1 MSSSTSSSLTLPSL
15 SLIIGP
21 VEAGVLANAFVT
33 GAFFVQAYIYF
44 TRFPEDRWL
53 FKAVASFLTAFQ
65 LAHFVCECAV
75 LWEMTVVAMESPLS
89 LLTIDKPMV
98 AVILLT
104 AIVAFVVQSQS
115 FFVYRLWKISEKS
128 WMPTT
133 CGVFLTCLRHVPGLM
148 TVAKACIYPEAMEY
162 YSRAHI
168 SIILA
173 FASAFISDIWVS
185 SVIAYYLWTKRRIG
199 TFSTTSRIIDRLIL
213 WTVETGLCICLISSL
228 SLILFL
234 AQPHN
239 YVWISAYALFGS
251 VYANALMA
259 ALNGRWILHNR
270 SHADV
275 YKAAGNANDSEHS
288 TERAWENPN
297 KHAVIG
303 IRQEIEMEIR

>member
-1 MSSSTSSSLTLPSL
+1 MSSSTSSSLPLPSP
-15 SLIIGP
+15 SLIVGP

-53 FKAVASFLTAFQ
+53 FKAVASFLMALQ

-75 LWEMTVVAMESPLS
+75 LWDMTVVAMESPLS
-89 LLTIDKPMV
+89 LLTIDKPMI

-104 AIVAFVVQSQS
+104 AIVAFVVQ
-115 FFVYRLWKISEKS
+115 
-128 WMPTT
+128 
-133 CGVFLTCLRHVPGLM
+133 VPGLM

-162 YSRAHI
+162 YPRAHI

-173 FASAFISDIWVS
+173 FVSAFISDIWVS

-199 TFSTTSRIIDRLIL
+199 TFATTSRIIDRLIL
-213 WTVETGLCICLISSL
+213 WTVVSRYFIMA
-228 SLILFL
+228 FL

-239 YVWISAYALFGS
+239 YVWMSAYALFGS

-275 YKAAGNANDSEHS
+275 YKAADSANESEHG
-288 TERAWENPN
+288 TEKAWENPN